1 MVNLQGCKDTFQNQK
16 TSWGSRFFCGVKE
29 KSLPPLSTVSESVP
43 GRVEMKGFKVYHPAG
58 GQRAAEERELSS
70 ADFHACRPKD
80 QSKTAACPADALDQA
95 RAPQTHEDLLG
106 IMLRDVFY
114 LGYPGNGQSSLLRLA
129 RQPPEA
135 P

>member
-80 QSKTAACPADALDQA
+80 QSKTAACC
-95 RAPQTHEDLLG
+95 RS
-106 IMLRDVFY
+106 
-114 LGYPGNGQSSLLRLA
+114 QSSKNSRLGWRLSDDIQA
-129 RQPPEA
+129 FA
-135 P
+135 A